1 MVGNTKRQRGDTRY
15 RSAITKTHHK
25 IATAAQR
32 KVFPITSNTKP
43 NFLVIMSDEHGAQ
56 FSSTYGH
63 TIVETPNMDRLAKQG
78 ATFEANYCNSPLCIP
93 SRASFMTGQYVS
105 TNEVWDNTKPMA
117 VDKLTWP
124 YLLRN
129 EGYDTALS
137 GKMHLVGPD
146 PLHGFEQQLSRDPH
160 IEKPLDHYRWS
171 NGIPEADEDWYGV
184 READPGVSPMIQADD
199 EMEQAAVNYLSAPE
213 RHEKPFALCVGF
225 IAPHF
230 PFIVPDEYFYKYYP
244 DNVDMPNIPA
254 GHINDLPAS
263 AQRLRK
269 MFGLDGNWNEDEIA
283 RARAAYFGLC
293 TYLDDKIGHLMDIL
307 EETGLSEN
315 TVIIHT
321 SDHGDMLGEHGL
333 WRKMCFYEQSAN
345 VPLQI
350 SWPGK
355 FDGDQRISQ
364 AVSNVDAVA
373 TILELSGIDIAKL
386 NLDGHSLINALNG
399 DTSGLHDLAISEH
412 FAHGTDR
419 AMGMVRSDKWKLCY
433 GHGSPPELELY
444 DLTED
449 PNEFNNL
456 ANSPEHLTTQNR
468 LLKILLDQWGDPDLL
483 TARIIQDQEEREIIR
498 NVTGIGTIF

>member
-1 MVGNTKRQRGDTRY
+1 
-15 RSAITKTHHK
+15 
-25 IATAAQR
+25 
-32 KVFPITSNTKP
+32 
-43 NFLVIMSDEHGAQ
+43 MSDEHGAQ

-63 TIVETPNMDRLAKQG
+63 PIIETPNMDRLADQG
-78 ATFEANYCNSPLCIP
+78 VTFEANYCNSPLCIP

-146 PLHGFEQQLSRDPH
+146 SLHGFEQQLSRDPH
-160 IEKPLDHYRWS
+160 IEEPLDHYRWS
-171 NGIPEADEDWYGV
+171 DGIPQATEDWYGV
-184 READPGVSPMIQADD
+184 READPGVSPMIEADD
-199 EMEQAAVNYLSAPE
+199 AMEKAAVDFLTDPA
-213 RHEKPFALCVGF
+213 RQEKPFALCVGF

-230 PFIVPDEYFYKYYP
+230 PFIVPEPYFSKYYP
-244 DNVDMPNIPA
+244 DNLDMPKLPE
-254 GHINDLPAS
+254 GHLENLPPS

-269 MFGLDGNWNEDEIA
+269 MFGLDGQWTEDEIA

-293 TYLDDKIGHLMDIL
+293 TYLDDKIGHLMDVL
-307 EETGLSEN
+307 EEQGLAEN

-350 SWPGK
+350 AWPGK
-355 FDGDQRISQ
+355 FEGGQKVTE

-373 TILELSGIDIAKL
+373 TILDLAGVELDKWD
-386 NLDGHSLINALNG
+386 LDGQSLVDTLSG
-399 DTSGLHDLAISEH
+399 DTSGLNGYAISEH

-419 AMGMVRSDKWKLCY
+419 AMGMVRSGKWKLCY
-433 GHGSPPELELY
+433 GHGDPPEVELY
-444 DLTED
+444 DLESD
-449 PNEFNNL
+449 PGEFTNL
-456 ANSPEHLTTQNR
+456 ANSQQHPETQER
-468 LLKILLDQWGDPDLL
+468 LLKILLDQWGDPDEM
-483 TARIIQDQEEREIIR
+483 TARIVRDQEDREIVR
-498 NVTGIGTIF
+498 NVTGLGTIF

>member
-1 MVGNTKRQRGDTRY
+1 
-15 RSAITKTHHK
+15 
-25 IATAAQR
+25 
-32 KVFPITSNTKP
+32 
-43 NFLVIMSDEHGAQ
+43 MSDEHGAQ

-63 TIVETPNMDRLAKQG
+63 PIIETPNMDRLAEQG
-78 ATFEANYCNSPLCIP
+78 VTFDANYCNSPLCIP

-129 EGYDTALS
+129 EGYDTALN

-160 IEKPLDHYRWS
+160 IEAPLGHFRWS
-171 NGIPEADEDWYGV
+171 DGIPKAPEDWYGV
-184 READPGVSPMIQADD
+184 READVGVSPMIEADD
-199 EMEQAAVNYLSAPE
+199 AMEKAAVEYLSDPA
-213 RHEKPFALCVGF
+213 RQEKPFAMCVGF

-230 PFIVPDEYFYKYYP
+230 PFIVPEPYFSKYYP
-244 DNVDMPNIPA
+244 NNVDMPNLPD
-254 GHINDLPAS
+254 GHLDELPPS
-263 AQRLRK
+263 AQRLRQ
-269 MFGLDGNWNEDEIA
+269 MFGLDGDWTDDEIA

-293 TYLDDKIGHLMDIL
+293 TYLDDKIGHLMDVL
-307 EETGLSEN
+307 EEQGLAEN
-315 TVIIHT
+315 TVIVHT

-355 FDGDQRISQ
+355 FDGGQRVSE

-373 TILELSGIDIAKL
+373 TILELAGVELDKWD
-386 NLDGHSLINALNG
+386 LDGQSLVPALKG
-399 DTSGLHDLAISEH
+399 DTSGLNDIAISEH

-419 AMGMVRSDKWKLCY
+419 AMGMVRSGNWKLCY
-433 GHGSPPELELY
+433 GHGDPTELELY
-444 DLTED
+444 DLDSD
-449 PNEFNNL
+449 PGEFTNL
-456 ANSPEHLTTQNR
+456 AGAPEHEDVQER
-468 LLKILLDQWGDPDLL
+468 LLKILLDQWGDPDEI
-483 TARIIQDQEEREIIR
+483 TARIVRDQEDREIVR
-498 NVTGIGTIF
+498 NVTGVGIIF